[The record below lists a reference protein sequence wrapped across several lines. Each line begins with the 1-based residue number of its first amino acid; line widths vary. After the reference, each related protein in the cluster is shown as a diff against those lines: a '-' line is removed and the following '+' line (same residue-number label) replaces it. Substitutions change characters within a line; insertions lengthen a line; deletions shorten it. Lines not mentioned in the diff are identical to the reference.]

1 MQCAHHAFSDVA
13 GIFACSFYKAHTHIH
28 IKKYKVRSLRQL
40 LLVHFQGFLVGL
52 CSRGGDIR
60 MVLVSDG
67 RAKQMLFMVR
77 RNKGSNLL
85 ELHIAGA
92 GQGGDHL

>member
-1 MQCAHHAFSDVA
+1 MLFLTLLVSLHAHSTKH
-13 GIFACSFYKAHTHIH
+13 IHTHTS
-28 IKKYKVRSLRQL
+28 KKYEVRSLRQSL
-40 LLVHFQGFLVGL
+40 QGHFQDFLVGL

-67 RAKQMLFMVR
+67 CAKQMLFMVR

>member
-1 MQCAHHAFSDVA
+1 M
-13 GIFACSFYKAHTHIH
+13 
-28 IKKYKVRSLRQL
+28 
-40 LLVHFQGFLVGL
+40 HFQDFLVGL

-60 MVLVSDG
+60 MALVSDG
-67 RAKQMLFMVR
+67 CAKQMLFMVR
-77 RNKGSNLL
+77 RNKGSDLL